1 MLVLLPHKLM
11 KERILSC
18 FYRLLGKLSVCLYLV
33 HSPAIRYLHKVV
45 QQKLPQS
52 QLPNNVCYLASD
64 YPKYMESAVHTPK
77 KFSDPH
83 VLLEAYRQRAKR

>member
-1 MLVLLPHKLM
+1 M
-11 KERILSC
+11 KVKIQSC
-18 FYRLLGKLSVCLYLV
+18 HYRLLGKLSICLYLV

-77 KFSDPH
+77 QFSDPH